1 MSATTDEDIRKQI
14 GHRIKVR
21 RVELELR
28 QQDLA
33 DRLDLQQNHISDWE
47 KGSRALVASTTA
59 NFSALL
65 RSCARLGAGAAAGSA
80 FTASARQL

>member
-1 MSATTDEDIRKQI
+1 MSDATDQDIRKQI

-33 DRLDLQQNHISDWE
+33 DRLDLQQTHVSGWE
-47 KGSRALVASTTA
+47 NGTRSIRAEQLVRLAKELDLTVGQ
-59 NFSALL
+59 LL
-65 RSCARLGAGAAAGSA
+65 GEQPRSL
-80 FTASARQL
+80 